1 MADKVLPETY
11 DRVLLVEGKDD
22 FSFFLTLLKKL
33 ELDKTIRIYCYC
45 GKDNLAQGISNVV
58 QDGRFE
64 ELKHLGIVRDADFDT
79 DALSSVRSSID
90 RVNRETGREL
100 ARPETHMEPAGESP
114 KVSTIILPDEGV
126 EGMLEDLVLSA
137 YSEDPV
143 SSCVEDYFTCL
154 EERRVTLNKTVLP
167 KARVRVFIAGKVVDD
182 EGFGR
187 DRDSWELRYAFR
199 SDWWS
204 WDSPAFNKVK
214 AYLTQLAS

>member
-1 MADKVLPETY
+1 MADKVLPGTY
-11 DRVLLVEGKDD
+11 ERVLLVEGKDD
-22 FSFFLTLLKKL
+22 FSFFLTLLKEL

-58 QDGRFE
+58 QDDRFE
-64 ELKHLGIVRDADFDT
+64 ELKHLGIVRDADFNT
-79 DALSSVRSSID
+79 DALRSVRSSID
-90 RVNRETGREL
+90 EVNRENSKEL
-100 ARPETHMEPAGESP
+100 AKPNNQMDPAGDTP
-114 KVSTIILPDEGV
+114 LVSAFILPDEGV

-143 SSCVEDYFTCL
+143 SSCVEDYFACL
-154 EERRVTLNKTVLP
+154 GEHSISLNRNALP
-167 KARVRVFIAGKVVDD
+167 KAKVRVFIAGKVVDD
-182 EGFGR
+182 EGFGK
-187 DRDSWELRYAFR
+187 DRDSWEMRYAFR